1 MTCLRRI
8 GCARFRDLATLLAC
22 TLGGLGAGP
31 TAEAEVAF
39 YGRAH
44 LAVSYLNDGNDYSAF
59 NLSSNSSRIGL
70 RVGHAVTQDLEV
82 LAQMEGGVEF
92 DIGGDDGFEINSRN
106 TFAGLRGEWGLVR
119 LGRFDTPV
127 KRLKNNV
134 SLFRDQVGDSRN
146 IARYSETGV
155 VRFDERFRNA
165 LAYTSPVVHPFVFD
179 LAYSFDTEEGTA
191 ADDNNNDAV
200 SATLT
205 YRMGPAYAG
214 VGHERWNFEDN
225 DEERGV
231 TRASAYHD
239 WGDLRGT
246 VFYQRASDPDDRVYG
261 AGTRYALSEELSVKL
276 EYYVLRAEEDDADA
290 EQVAIGADF
299 QASPELVLYVTGAWL
314 GNDES
319 RARAPWNQGTSLDR
333 EPGGEGSLED
343 NNTWALSVGTVY
355 RF

>member
-1 MTCLRRI
+1 MNRSRRV
-8 GCARFRDLATLLAC
+8 GSARFRGVTALLAC
-22 TLGGLGAGP
+22 TLGGLAVSP
-31 TAEAEVAF
+31 FAVAEVAF

-70 RVGHAVTQDLEV
+70 RAGHTVTRDLEV
-82 LAQMEGGVEF
+82 LAQMEGDVEF

-205 YRMGPAYAG
+205 YRMGAAYAG
-214 VGHERWNFEDN
+214 VGHERWNFEDS
-225 DEERGV
+225 DQERDV

-261 AGTRYALSEELSVKL
+261 VGTRYALSGELSVKL
-276 EYYVLRAEEDDADA
+276 EYYVLRAEENEADA

-299 QASPELVLYVTGAWL
+299 QASPELMLYVTGAWL
-314 GNDES
+314 GNDED
-319 RARAPWNQGTSLDR
+319 RARSPWNQGISLDR
-333 EPGGEGSLED
+333 APDGASLED
-343 NNTWALSVGTVY
+343 NNAWALSVGTVY